1 MIPWKLQ
8 TTHPVFL
15 QLQQSP
21 VLYCNVNCCIN
32 YNCVVLS
39 LLLRHFVVQCVIFTS
54 VVLSSTEKDA
64 LWNHNEDCAIRL
76 QKDPVLEQ
84 IVDVI

>member
-8 TTHPVFL
+8 TIHPVFL

-21 VLYCNVNCCIN
+21 VLNGHFNVNSCIN
-32 YNCVVLS
+32 YNCVVFS
-39 LLLRHFVVQCVIFTS
+39 LLLSHFVVQCVIFTS
-54 VVLSSTEKDA
+54 VLLLSTEKNVF
-64 LWNHNEDCAIRL
+64 WNHKDGCAIRL

-84 IVDVI
+84 I